1 MELLRTNTGHVVV
14 LSGAV
19 ILMTLIGT
27 GRAVGQRTPDVQP
40 DPPMQ
45 IERPI
50 QLQQMNIGD
59 ICRLKGQERNTLT
72 GMGIVTGLNGTGDGS
87 FGPTILSLM
96 RIMQNMKV
104 PLTTG
109 STSKDKDK
117 AKGKASPLENL
128 NPKNV
133 ALVMVT
139 ADVPVEGAR
148 QGDEVDCTI
157 TAINAKSLVGGSLMI
172 TPLIGPVPPGDQ
184 GAEPLVYAMAQGA
197 LRFDDKSTLTT
208 AKISVGCRLE
218 RNIMNPFV
226 KDNKITLV
234 INRSHASFM
243 VAEEIEAA
251 LNTSEAFKGASAGIA
266 KAIDQL
272 TVEVTILEQYR
283 SNPVQF
289 ASLVLQQRLRDLPR
303 DAIVVV
309 NETTGV
315 ITMSAD
321 LELAPS
327 LVTHQN
333 MTIDIGN
340 GVGASQF
347 VGLDP
352 GEDTSVPTLKALV
365 QSMNALRVSA
375 KDMIQII
382 RELDHSGAIYGH
394 VIYR

>member
-1 MELLRTNTGHVVV
+1 MKLLGMDARRVVI
-14 LSGAV
+14 LSGTV
-19 ILMTLIGT
+19 ILLTLISS
-27 GRAVGQRTPDVQP
+27 GRTLGQQTKEVLPDQLV
-40 DPPMQ
+40 Q

-72 GMGIVTGLNGTGDGS
+72 GMGIVTGLNGTGDGT
-87 FGPTILSLM
+87 FGPTILSL
-96 RIMQNMKV
+96 IGVMQKMQV
-104 PLTTG
+104 PLSSG
-109 STSKDKDK
+109 SKADGDK
-117 AKGKASPLENL
+117 SPLANL

-133 ALVMVT
+133 ALVVVT

-148 QGDEVDCTI
+148 QGDEVDCSVS
-157 TAINAKSLVGGSLMI
+157 ALNAKSLAGGSLMI
-172 TPLIGPVPPGDQ
+172 TPLIGPVPPSENGP
-184 GAEPLVYAMAQGA
+184 GPLVYALAQG
-197 LRFDDKSTLTT
+197 LVRFDDKSMLTT
-208 AKISVGCRLE
+208 GKISVGCRFE
-218 RNIMNPFV
+218 RSIMNPFV

-234 INRSHASFM
+234 INRNHASFS
-243 VAEEIEAA
+243 VAEEIETAI
-251 LNTSEAFKGASAGIA
+251 NTSEVFKGGSGAGIA

-283 SNPVQF
+283 ANPVQF
-289 ASLVLQQRLRDLPR
+289 ASLILQQQLRDLPR
-303 DAIVVV
+303 DSIVVV
-309 NETTGV
+309 NETNGV

-340 GVGASQF
+340 GVGAAQF
-347 VGLDP
+347 VGLDLA
-352 GEDTSVPTLKALV
+352 ENTSVPTLKALV

-382 RELDHSGAIYGH
+382 RELDNSGAIYGH

>member
-1 MELLRTNTGHVVV
+1 
-14 LSGAV
+14 
-19 ILMTLIGT
+19 
-27 GRAVGQRTPDVQP
+27 
-40 DPPMQ
+40 
-45 IERPI
+45 
-50 QLQQMNIGD
+50 
-59 ICRLKGQERNTLT
+59 
-72 GMGIVTGLNGTGDGS
+72 MGIVTGLNGTGDGS

-104 PLTTG
+104 PLASGSASTG
-109 STSKDKDK
+109 KDKGQ
-117 AKGKASPLENL
+117 GKASPLENL

-148 QGDEVDCTI
+148 QGDEIDCTI

-184 GAEPLVYAMAQGA
+184 DAEPLVYAMAQGS

-234 INRSHASFM
+234 INRSHASFT

-251 LNTSEAFKGASAGIA
+251 INTSEAFKDASGTGIA

-340 GVGASQF
+340 EVGASQF

>member
-1 MELLRTNTGHVVV
+1 MKLLAMDARRVMV

-19 ILMTLIGT
+19 ILLTLIGS
-27 GRAVGQRTPDVQP
+27 GRTLGQQTKEVLPDQLV
-40 DPPMQ
+40 Q

-87 FGPTILSLM
+87 FGPTILSLLGV
-96 RIMQNMKV
+96 MQKMQV
-104 PLTTG
+104 PLSSG
-109 STSKDKDK
+109 SKADDKE
-117 AKGKASPLENL
+117 SPLANL

-133 ALVMVT
+133 ALVVVT
-139 ADVPVEGAR
+139 AEVPVEGAR
-148 QGDEVDCTI
+148 QGDEIDCTI
-157 TAINAKSLVGGSLMI
+157 SAINAKSLAGGSLMI
-172 TPLIGPVPPGDQ
+172 TPLIGPVPPSEDGP
-184 GAEPLVYAMAQGA
+184 GPLVYALAQGPV
-197 LRFDDKSTLTT
+197 RFDDKSMLTT
-208 AKISVGCRLE
+208 GKISVGCRFE
-218 RNIMNPFV
+218 RSIMNPFV

-234 INRSHASFM
+234 INRNHASFS
-243 VAEEIEAA
+243 VAEEIETAI
-251 LNTSEAFKGASAGIA
+251 NTSEVFKGGSGAGIA

-283 SNPVQF
+283 ANPVQF
-289 ASLVLQQRLRDLPR
+289 ASLILQQQLRDLPR
-303 DAIVVV
+303 DSIVVV
-309 NETTGV
+309 NETNGV

-340 GVGASQF
+340 GVGATQF

-352 GEDTSVPTLKALV
+352 AENTSVPTLKALV

-382 RELDHSGAIYGH
+382 RELDNSGAIYGH

>member
-1 MELLRTNTGHVVV
+1 MSAKRVIVLTGTVV
-14 LSGAV
+14 LVMLLGSGQ
-19 ILMTLIGT
+19 TL
-27 GRAVGQRTPDVQP
+27 GQRTKKVQP
-40 DPPMQ
+40 DQLVQ

-96 RIMQNMKV
+96 GVMQKMQV
-104 PLTTG
+104 PLSSG
-109 STSKDKDK
+109 SKTDDKQ
-117 AKGKASPLENL
+117 SPLENL

-133 ALVMVT
+133 ALVVVT

-157 TAINAKSLVGGSLMI
+157 SAINAKSLASGSLMI
-172 TPLIGPVPPGDQ
+172 TPLIGPVPPSGD
-184 GAEPLVYAMAQGA
+184 GPGPLVYALAQGPV
-197 LRFDDKSTLTT
+197 RFDDKSMLTT
-208 AKISVGCRLE
+208 GKISVGCRFE
-218 RNIMNPFV
+218 RSIMNPFV

-234 INRSHASFM
+234 INRNHASFS
-243 VAEEIEAA
+243 VAEEIESAI
-251 LNTSEAFKGASAGIA
+251 NTSEVFKGGSGTGIA

-283 SNPVQF
+283 TNPVQF
-289 ASLVLQQRLRDLPR
+289 ASLILQQQLRNLPR
-303 DAIVVV
+303 DSIVVV
-309 NETTGV
+309 NETNGV

-333 MTIDIGN
+333 MTIDISN

-352 GEDTSVPTLKALV
+352 AEDTSVPTLKALV

-382 RELDHSGAIYGH
+382 RELDNSGAIYGQ

>member
-1 MELLRTNTGHVVV
+1 MEFFPRRLARA
-14 LSGAV
+14 AV
-19 ILMTLIGT
+19 MFSAILCLMLIGS
-27 GRAVGQRTPDVQP
+27 GRTLAQSAHGEPPDSLI
-40 DPPMQ
+40 Q

-72 GMGIVTGLNGTGDGS
+72 GMGIVTGLNGTGDGA

-96 RIMQNMKV
+96 RVMQKMKV
-104 PLTTG
+104 PISGG
-109 STSKDKDK
+109 SATDDK
-117 AKGKASPLENL
+117 SPLDNL

-133 ALVMVT
+133 ALVTVT
-139 ADVPVEGAR
+139 ADVPVEGGR
-148 QGDEVDCTI
+148 QGDEIECTI
-157 TAINAKSLVGGSLMI
+157 SAINAKSLVGGTLMI
-172 TPLIGPVPPGDQ
+172 TPLIGPVPPSDDGPD
-184 GAEPLVYAMAQGA
+184 PVVYALAQGP
-197 LRFDDKSTLTT
+197 LRFDSQNTLTT

-218 RNIMNPFV
+218 RSIMNPFV
-226 KDNKITLV
+226 KDNKIMLV
-234 INRSHASFM
+234 INRSHASFA

-251 LNTSEAFKGASAGIA
+251 LNTSEAFKGVSGAGIA

-283 SNPVQF
+283 ANPVQF
-289 ASLVLQQRLRDLPR
+289 VSLVLQQRLRDLPR

-333 MTIDIGN
+333 MTIDIGD

-382 RELDHSGAIYGH
+382 RELDNSGAIYGH